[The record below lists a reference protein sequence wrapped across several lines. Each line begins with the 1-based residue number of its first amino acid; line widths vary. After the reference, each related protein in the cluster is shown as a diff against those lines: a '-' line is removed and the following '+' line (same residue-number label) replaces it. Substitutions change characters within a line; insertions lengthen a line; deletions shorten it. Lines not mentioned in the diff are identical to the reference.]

1 MMDGILFINKEKNMT
16 SHDVVNIARGALKT
30 KRIGHTGTLDPNAT
44 GVLVLAIGRAT
55 KLVKYFTN
63 DTKTYS
69 CKFLIGQGFDT
80 DDVTGNLTNEKD
92 ASNITDEELKSALN
106 SFIGKSL
113 QTPPDFSAVKH
124 HGKKLYELA
133 RRDIKIYDIDPKEI
147 EILSIENIVIT
158 RLDEQIELD
167 ADIEVSKGTYI
178 RSIARDLGE
187 KLNNY
192 GCLKELTR
200 TKVNNVTL
208 EECYSISDL
217 RNGKVELN
225 DPFEYLDLPKIKV
238 NELIK
243 RDIDNGRFLPLEL
256 FKEKT
261 DTIIYS
267 NENEPLAIY
276 YYDEQKSQ
284 MRMSVKWC

>member
-44 GVLVLAIGRAT
+44 GVLVLAVGRAT

-63 DTKTYS
+63 DTKTYN
-69 CKFLIGQGFDT
+69 CKFLIGQAYDT
-80 DDVTGNLTNEKD
+80 DDVTGNLTNESD
-92 ASNITDEELKSALN
+92 TSNITDEEIKTELN

-147 EILSIENIVIT
+147 EILSIKDIVIT
-158 RLDEQIELD
+158 RFGKVIEID

-192 GCLKELTR
+192 GCLKELKR
-200 TKVNNVTL
+200 TKVNNVKL

-217 RNGKVELN
+217 RNGQVELY
-225 DPFEYLDLPKIKV
+225 DPFEYLDLPRIKV

-243 RDIDNGRFLPLEL
+243 RDIDNGRFLPVEL

>member
-63 DTKTYS
+63 DTKTYN
-69 CKFLIGQGFDT
+69 CKFLIGQGLDT

-158 RLDEQIELD
+158 RLEKQIELD

>member
-1 MMDGILFINKEKNMT
+1 MDGIIFINKEKNMT

-63 DTKTYS
+63 DSKTYK
-69 CKFLIGQGFDT
+69 CKFVIGQGYDS
-80 DDVTGNLTNEKD
+80 DDITGNLTNEADPSK
-92 ASNITDEELKSALN
+92 ITDKELIQALD

-113 QTPPDFSAVKH
+113 QTPPDYSAVKY

-133 RRDIKIYDIDPKEI
+133 RRDIKIYDIEPKEI
-147 EILSIENIVIT
+147 EILSISNQTISRFEKV
-158 RLDEQIELD
+158 IELD
-167 ADIEVSKGTYI
+167 AEIEVTKGTYI

-192 GCLKELTR
+192 GSLKELQR
-200 TKVNNVTL
+200 TKVNNVNL
-208 EECYSISDL
+208 EDCYSINDL
-217 RNGKVELN
+217 RSGNVVLK
-225 DPFEYLDLPKIKV
+225 DPFDYLNLPRIHV

-243 RDIDNGRFLPLEL
+243 RDIDNGRFLPIEL
-256 FKEKT
+256 FEDKT

-267 NENEPLAIY
+267 ETNEPLAIY
-276 YYDEQKSQ
+276 YYDEQKSK

>member
-1 MMDGILFINKEKNMT
+1 MMDGILFINKEKDMT

-63 DTKTYS
+63 DSKTYN
-69 CKFLIGQGFDT
+69 CKFLIGQAYDT

-92 ASNITDEELKSALN
+92 ASSITDKEIMTALN

-133 RRDIKIYDIDPKEI
+133 RRDIKIYDIDAKEI
-147 EILSIENIVIT
+147 EILSIKNIIIT
-158 RLDEQIELD
+158 RMEKQIELD

-192 GCLKELTR
+192 GCLKELKRTR
-200 TKVNNVTL
+200 VNNITL
-208 EECYSISDL
+208 DVCYSISEL
-217 RNGKVELN
+217 RSGQVMLK
-225 DPFEYLDLPKIKV
+225 DPFEYLGLPKIQV

-243 RDIDNGRFLPLEL
+243 RDIDNGRFLPVEL
-256 FKEKT
+256 FKDKT

-276 YYDEQKSQ
+276 YYDEQKSK

>member
-158 RLDEQIELD
+158 RLEKQIELD

>member
-1 MMDGILFINKEKNMT
+1 MDGILFINKEKNMT

-158 RLDEQIELD
+158 RLEKQIELD